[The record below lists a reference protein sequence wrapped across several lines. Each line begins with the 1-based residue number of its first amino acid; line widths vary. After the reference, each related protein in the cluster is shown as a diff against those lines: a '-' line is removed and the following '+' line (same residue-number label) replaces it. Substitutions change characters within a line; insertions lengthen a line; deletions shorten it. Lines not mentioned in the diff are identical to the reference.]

1 MAKFKVVSDYEPSGD
16 QPKAIEA
23 LSSSIKAG
31 NQYNT
36 LLGVT
41 GSGKTYTIAKVIE
54 KVQKPTLIMTHN
66 KTLAAQLYSEFKQ
79 FFPNNHVEYF
89 ISYYDYYQ
97 PEAYIP
103 RSDLFIEKDSSIN
116 DELERLRLS
125 ATASLLSFDDV
136 IVIAS
141 VSANYGLG
149 NPSEYKAMVQRVE
162 VGFNYSQKEFLLKL
176 IEMGYKRNDKFFD
189 RADFRVNGDVID
201 IFPAYF
207 EDEFIRVEFFG
218 DEVESI
224 TKHEYITNTKTKDLN
239 EVIIYSVNPFVVTQ
253 ENLGRAVKEIEEE
266 LEQRLDFFQKEQK
279 LVEYQRLKQRV
290 EFDLEM
296 IEGTG
301 MCKGIENYARHL
313 TGQKAG
319 ETPYSLLDY
328 FEQMDEDFLLV
339 VDESHVSLPQFR
351 GMHAADRSRKEVL
364 VEYGFRLPSALDN
377 RPLKFDEFIKKAPHY
392 VFVSATPNELELEMS
407 SVVAEQIIRPTGLLD
422 PIIDII
428 DSEFQ
433 VEKLHDEIKKVIA
446 KNERVLV
453 TVLTK
458 KMAEELAS
466 YYADLGIKVKYM
478 HSEIDAIERNQIIR
492 ELRLGT
498 FDVLIGINLL
508 REGLDIPETS
518 LVAILDADK
527 EGFLR
532 SRTSLIQTIGRAARN
547 ENGRVILF
555 AKKITASMQFA
566 IDETNRRR
574 KLQEE
579 FNKEH
584 NITPKST
591 KRKLDE
597 NLKLEEYDDI
607 AWKKQKLEKM
617 PASERKKILI
627 ELNKQMKK
635 AASDLNFEEAIRL
648 RDEIAKIKDI

>member
-1 MAKFKVVSDYEPSGD
+1 MAKFEVVSEYSPSGD
-16 QPKAIEA
+16 QPKAIET
-23 LSSSIKAG
+23 LCKSIEEG

-41 GSGKTYTIAKVIE
+41 GSGKTFTVAKVIE

-116 DELERLRLS
+116 EELERLRLS

-149 NPSEYKAMVQRVE
+149 NPTEYKAMVQRVE
-162 VGFNYSQKEFLLKL
+162 VGFSYSQKEFLLKL

-201 IFPAYF
+201 IFPAYY

-218 DEVESI
+218 DEVETIS
-224 TKHEYITNTKTKDLN
+224 KHEYLTNDKIKELK
-239 EVIIYSVNPFVVTQ
+239 EIIIYSVNPFVVTQ
-253 ENLGRAVKEIEEE
+253 GNLARAVKEIEED
-266 LEQRLDFFQKEQK
+266 LEKRLNYFKSENK

-296 IEGTG
+296 IEATG

-313 TGQKAG
+313 TGQKPG

-328 FEQMDEDFLLV
+328 FAQMDKDFLLV

-377 RPLKFDEFIKKAPHY
+377 RPLKFDEFIKKAPNY
-392 VFVSATPNELELEMS
+392 LFVSATPNELELELS
-407 SVVAEQIIRPTGLLD
+407 SAVAEQIIRPTGLLD
-422 PIIDII
+422 PVIDII

-446 KNERVLV
+446 KNQRVLV

-547 ENGRVILF
+547 EEGRVILF
-555 AKKITASMQFA
+555 AKRVTASMQFA

-574 KLQEE
+574 EIQK
-579 FNKEH
+579 KH
-584 NITPKST
+584 NIENNIIPKST
-591 KRKLDE
+591 TRKLDQ
-597 NLKLEEYDDI
+597 NLKVEEYDTV
-607 AWKKQKLEKM
+607 ALKKQRLEKM

-635 AASDLNFEEAIRL
+635 AAADLNFEEAIRL
-648 RDEIAKIKDI
+648 RDEIAKIKEI